1 MRIFCECKEVQG
13 CLDKEQEPEA
23 GVGGWKGGFKVGGY
37 MDTYGW
43 FTLFNGRNLHNSVKQ
58 LSSN

>member
-1 MRIFCECKEVQG
+1 MRIFCDCKEVQG

-37 MDTYGW
+37 IYTYG
-43 FTLFNGRNLHNSVKQ
+43 
-58 LSSN
+58 